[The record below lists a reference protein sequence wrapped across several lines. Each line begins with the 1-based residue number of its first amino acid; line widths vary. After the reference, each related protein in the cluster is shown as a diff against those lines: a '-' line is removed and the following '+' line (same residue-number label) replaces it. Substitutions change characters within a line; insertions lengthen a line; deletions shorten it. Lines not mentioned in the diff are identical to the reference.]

1 MISDQASLCLHDT
14 KQLTGNRSQSTLPQA
29 KEQTSFQNHK
39 NIMNKRTLLWVSSR
53 EHNTIRLR
61 RLWLVWCHRM
71 CYRIP
76 TGFLKTLH
84 GVYPVV
90 TIVRIN
96 GRVISPSHRNEKKES
111 KKLVHT
117 HIYTSSIF
125 WKRKTDSYNV
135 QKHSHL
141 EKRCICE
148 RKDGQ
153 LLMIITQIQSIQL
166 KTKKGWKV

>member
-29 KEQTSFQNHK
+29 KQQTSFQNHK

-71 CYRIP
+71 CYRSP

-111 KKLVHT
+111 K
-117 HIYTSSIF
+117 ISS
-125 WKRKTDSYNV
+125 
-135 QKHSHL
+135 HSHIHKFDKL
-141 EKRCICE
+141 EEKNWFIQRSETFTLREEMYLRKKRWA
-148 RKDGQ
+148 
-153 LLMIITQIQSIQL
+153 IINNNHTNTID
-166 KTKKGWKV
+166 TT